1 MSSLWII
8 KVAFGIIA
16 ILLLTIG
23 LRGAVTKR
31 PFLVSLRHFVWIM
44 SIPPL
49 LSVAAVGGLIFDG
62 PFFDGPYFDGPSNAI
77 DFGFGF
83 VGIILLI
90 VFLLSLGIMF
100 FAIWKQTVGYSAFGV
115 TDESF
120 QEALHSALN
129 KLNLPFEE
137 TIFRLR
143 LTSIGADLQVA
154 VQSSMG
160 LGQLTIK
167 QSEHRPILKNIADA
181 MNEYFKTTSGK
192 LNTAASIYFII
203 MGVLVIIPA
212 IY

>member
-23 LRGAVTKR
+23 LRVAVTKR
-31 PFLVSLRHFVWIM
+31 PFLVSHRHFVWIM
-44 SIPPL
+44 SIPPI

-62 PFFDGPYFDGPSNAI
+62 PFFDGSFNAF
-77 DFGFGF
+77 DFGFEF
-83 VGIILLI
+83 VGITLLI
-90 VFLLSLGIMF
+90 VFLLSLGIAF
-100 FAIWKQTVGYSAFGV
+100 FAIWKRPGEYSAFGV

-137 TIFRLR
+137 TVFRIR

-160 LGQLTIK
+160 LGYLTIK
-167 QSEHRPILKNIADA
+167 QPEHRPMLKNIADA

-203 MGVLVIIPA
+203 MGALVTIAA